1 VFLLKIKGQMRL
13 FYRVFFGNIQA
24 GAVFFAL
31 LSIVSTACS
40 TAGRQ
45 DSDKLNIVCTTGM
58 IGDALT
64 HIAGDA
70 AQVTALMG
78 PGVDPHLYKPT
89 QGDLGLLSQADVIVY
104 NGLHLEGK
112 MGEVLKKLS
121 RTKKVIAMGELLP
134 PELLRHPE
142 GDPEA
147 HDPHI
152 WFDVSLWARAVR
164 AVGEQL
170 AQTDSSNAAI
180 FRSHTASYAAQ
191 LDSLHQRVQQQIASI
206 PADQRVL
213 VTAHDAFG
221 YFGRAYQLEVHGL
234 QGIST
239 ASEYG
244 LRDVSDMVNF
254 LTERKI
260 KAVFVE
266 TSVPAKSLEA
276 VLEGCSRRGHQI
288 RIGGH
293 LYSDAMG
300 EKGSPEGT
308 YIGMVEANV
317 AAMVGGLR

>member
-1 VFLLKIKGQMRL
+1 MHTFCQ
-13 FYRVFFGNIQA
+13 VFFRRIGSY
-24 GAVFFAL
+24 AVL
-31 LSIVSTACS
+31 PMIVVVLATACS
-40 TAGRQ
+40 SPSPQG
-45 DSDKLNIVCTTGM
+45 SDKLNIVCTTGM

-70 AQVTALMG
+70 AQVTTLMG

-89 QGDLGLLSQADVIVY
+89 QGDLGLLSQADIIVY

-112 MGEVLKKLS
+112 MGEVFKKLA
-121 RTKKVIAMGELLP
+121 RTKKVMALGELLP

-142 GDPEA
+142 SDTQA

-164 AVGEQL
+164 EVGEQL
-170 AQTDSSNAAI
+170 IQMYPSHAEV
-180 FRSHTASYAAQ
+180 FRANTASYSAQ
-191 LDSLHQRVQQQIASI
+191 LDSLHRRVQAHIATI
-206 PADQRVL
+206 PGDQRIL

-221 YFGRAYQLEVHGL
+221 YFGKAYQMEVRGL

-244 LRDVSDMVNF
+244 LRDISNMVNF
-254 LTERKI
+254 LTDRKI

-266 TSVPAKSLEA
+266 SSVPAKSLEA
-276 VLEGCSRRGHQI
+276 VLEGCARRGHQV

-293 LYSDAMG
+293 LFSDAMG

>member
-1 VFLLKIKGQMRL
+1 MFLLKITNKMRL
-13 FYRVFFGNIQA
+13 SFPSFLRDIQ
-24 GAVFFAL
+24 L
-31 LSIVSTACS
+31 LVAIPIFLAAVSTACS
-40 TAGRQ
+40 ADEQHGTE
-45 DSDKLNIVCTTGM
+45 KLNIVCTTGM

-89 QGDLGLLSQADVIVY
+89 QGDIGLLSEADIVVY

-112 MGEVLKKLS
+112 MSEVLKKLS
-121 RTKKVIAMGELLP
+121 RTKKVIALGALLP
-134 PELLRHPE
+134 PEWLRHPE
-142 GDPEA
+142 GDSEA

-164 AVGEQL
+164 EVGEQL
-170 AQTDSSNAAI
+170 AQADTANASVY
-180 FRSHTASYAAQ
+180 RSHTATYAAQ
-191 LDSLHQRVQQQIASI
+191 LDSLHRRVLERMASI

-221 YFGRAYQLEVHGL
+221 YFGRAYQIEVHGL

-244 LRDVSDMVNF
+244 LRDISDMVNF

-266 TSVPAKSLEA
+266 SSVPAKSLEA
-276 VLEGCSRRGHQI
+276 VLEGCARRGHQV

-300 EKGSPEGT
+300 KKGSPEGT

-317 AAMVGGLR
+317 RGIVGGLR

>member
-1 VFLLKIKGQMRL
+1 MESFSHLLFKRTGS
-13 FYRVFFGNIQA
+13 Y
-24 GAVFFAL
+24 AVLATL
-31 LSIVSTACS
+31 IAVLATACS
-40 TAGRQ
+40 KG
-45 DSDKLNIVCTTGM
+45 SPPGSEKLNIVCTTGM
-58 IGDALT
+58 IGDALM

-70 AQVTALMG
+70 AQVTTLMG

-112 MGEVLKKLS
+112 MGEILQKLS
-121 RTKKVIAMGELLP
+121 RTKTVIALGELLP

-142 GDPEA
+142 GDSKA
-147 HDPHI
+147 YDPHI

-164 AVGEQL
+164 ETGKQL
-170 AQTDSSNAAI
+170 AQTDSSNAAL
-180 FRSHTASYAAQ
+180 FRANTAAYASQ
-191 LDSLHQRVQQQIASI
+191 LDNLHHRVLERMASI
-206 PADQRVL
+206 PPEQRVL

-221 YFGRAYQLEVHGL
+221 YFGRAYHMEVRGL

-244 LRDVSDMVNF
+244 LRDISDMVNF

-266 TSVPAKSLEA
+266 SSVPAKSLEA
-276 VLEGCSRRGHQI
+276 VLEGCARRGHQV

-300 EKGSPEGT
+300 EKGSPTGSYT
-308 YIGMVEANV
+308 GMVEANV
-317 AAMVGGLR
+317 ETIVGALGGQ